1 MTDDPQAM
9 TDKGPRT
16 AEIVHDPYGYR
27 VRIAVPEDHA
37 PDGTV
42 ARWTADA
49 SAPVGYPYT
58 YSTIGV
64 SVYVDFAGDDEDT
77 PEKRGYRQ
85 GIAAAR
91 AAVEGLD
98 IGSTY
103 HYRPVDDGPLLELV
117 PKADVLRALDS
128 TDRP

>member
-1 MTDDPQAM
+1 MTDPQAM

-16 AEIVHDPYGYR
+16 AEVVRDPYGYR

-37 PDGTV
+37 PDDTV

-77 PEKRGYRQ
+77 PEKRGISAGHRGGTSGGGGAGPQDVRRLPSQRPPHHPSVRPGDPARPRQ
-85 GIAAAR
+85 
-91 AAVEGLD
+91 
-98 IGSTY
+98 
-103 HYRPVDDGPLLELV
+103 H
-117 PKADVLRALDS
+117 
-128 TDRP
+128 